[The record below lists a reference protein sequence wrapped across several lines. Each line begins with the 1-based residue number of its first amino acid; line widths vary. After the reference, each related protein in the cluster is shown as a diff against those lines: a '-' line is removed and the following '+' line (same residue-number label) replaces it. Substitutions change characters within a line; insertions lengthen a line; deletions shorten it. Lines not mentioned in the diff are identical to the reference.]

1 MTVLWIAFWIFASFV
16 GALHL
21 YHLSL
26 VWKGWVKFLRESNRR
41 QRGAASATRELMN
54 FIAEY
59 RAVSPALEDVVR
71 DMKDHFLKD
80 AVEIYLSG
88 ALRGH
93 EFLKALRNRQQS
105 EYQVDLE
112 VQDQWTWISNVTPA
126 VAWAA
131 AIGSVLV
138 IFERGLGPETALS
151 IGQVVLG
158 AVFYCV
164 VFSFLLVE
172 PLKRWQHSHARSAWA
187 KNEALVL
194 GIGMLLR
201 DRDAL
206 EILEAINAQVDVPD
220 KVEWDEAFG
229 TRRKYLEGVS

>member
-1 MTVLWIAFWIFASFV
+1 MTAMWIAFWIFSGFI
-16 GALHL
+16 GALHV
-21 YHLSL
+21 YHIAL
-26 VWKGWVKFLRESNRR
+26 VWKGWVRFLREANHRDQSVT
-41 QRGAASATRELMN
+41 SAIRELMN

-59 RAVSPALEDVVR
+59 RAVSPSLEDVVR

-105 EYQVDLE
+105 EYKVDLE
-112 VQDQWTWISNVTPA
+112 VQDQWTWISRVTPA
-126 VAWAA
+126 VAWVA
-131 AIGSVLV
+131 AIGSVMVVFDQGLGQHTALV
-138 IFERGLGPETALS
+138 IGK
-151 IGQVVLG
+151 VVLG

-172 PLKRWQHSHARSAWA
+172 PLRRWQHAHARSEWE

-206 EILEAINAQVDVPD
+206 EILEAINAQVDHPE